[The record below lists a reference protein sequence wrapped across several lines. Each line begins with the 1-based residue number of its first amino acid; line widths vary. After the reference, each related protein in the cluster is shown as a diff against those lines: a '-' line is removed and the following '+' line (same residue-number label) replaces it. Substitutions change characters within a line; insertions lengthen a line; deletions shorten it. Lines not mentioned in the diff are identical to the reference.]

1 MPCFMEGLC
10 YYSLHFTAGPGLVY
24 NRHSMN
30 VWRIN
35 ERTYKTK
42 SSRGVKI
49 EVNSLSEEED
59 PASCGRRL

>member
-1 MPCFMEGLC
+1 MPCFMEGLSC
-10 YYSLHFTAGPGLVY
+10 YSFYFTAGSGLVY

-35 ERTYKTK
+35 ERTYNTK
-42 SSRGVKI
+42 SSRGVKT

-59 PASCGRRL
+59 PASCGWRL